1 MRTVSARFLQQTFR
15 QMRKDSFY
23 IIFISLIAA
32 FGGLLFGFDIAV
44 FSGTIPFIKPYY
56 GLTDAQLG
64 WTGSCLYIGC
74 IIGTLFTGY
83 ATDRLGRKP
92 MLIAAAAIFTFS
104 AVLMGWA
111 GSYYALIFWRIVAGV
126 GVGAAS
132 MLSPLYIAEVSPAR
146 VRGRMVSIN
155 QLTIVIGILL
165 AYFINYFL
173 ADVENNWR
181 WMFTSG
187 SIPSGLFLFC
197 IFLVPESPRWLA
209 SKGFT
214 EKARGVL
221 NRINGGVGV
230 KEDLEAI
237 EAGLHREVKGKL
249 SDLFQHGV
257 AFIVVL
263 GITMAVFQQISGANA
278 VFFYAPIIFEK
289 AGMDVKDQL
298 FQQIMIGAINLVFTL
313 LAMQLVDR
321 LGRKKLMLAG
331 SSLMALWLFLVG
343 MCYSYNLFQ
352 GYWLSFFVLA
362 FIATYATTLAPVT
375 WVLISEI
382 FPTRIRGLAV
392 SVATAMLWVA
402 CFALAYGFPVLI
414 EWLDASQTFYL
425 FSGICLAYF
434 FILLRYAPETKGKT
448 LEQFEKEIVGHQA
461 TPH

>member
-1 MRTVSARFLQQTFR
+1 MQT
-15 QMRKDSFY
+15 SSLY
-23 IIFISLIAA
+23 IFFISLIAA

-44 FSGTIPFIKPYY
+44 FSGTIPFIQPYY
-56 GLTDAQLG
+56 DLTEAQLG
-64 WTGSCLYIGC
+64 WTGSSLYVGC

-83 ATDRLGRKP
+83 ATDRFGRKP
-92 MLIAAAAIFTFS
+92 MLIFAAAIFTVS
-104 AVLMGWA
+104 SILMGWA
-111 GSYYALIFWRIVAGV
+111 GSYNMLIFWRIVAGI

-132 MLSPLYIAEVSPAR
+132 MLSPLYIAEISPANI
-146 VRGRMVSIN
+146 RGRMVSIN

-165 AYFINYFL
+165 AYFINYLL
-173 ADVENNWR
+173 ADTEDNWR

-187 SIPSGLFLFC
+187 AIPSALFLFC
-197 IFLVPESPRWLA
+197 VFLVPESPRWLI
-209 SKGFT
+209 SKGHVG
-214 EKARGVL
+214 KAGAIL
-221 NRINGGVGV
+221 KKISGGADVSG
-230 KEDLEAI
+230 DLAAI
-237 EAGLHREVKGKL
+237 ESRIHREVKGKF

-257 AFIVVL
+257 TFVVVL

-278 VFFYAPIIFEK
+278 IFFYAPIIFEK

-321 LGRKKLMLAG
+321 VGRKKLMVAG

-343 MCYSYNLFQ
+343 LCYQLNLFE
-352 GYWLSFFVLA
+352 GYWLTFFVLA

-382 FPTRIRGLAV
+382 FPTKIRGIAV
-392 SVATAMLWVA
+392 SVATGMLWVA

-414 EWLDASQTFYL
+414 EWLNAPQTFYL
-425 FSGICLAYF
+425 FAGICLTYL

-448 LEQFEKEIVGHQA
+448 LEQFEVEIVRH
-461 TPH
+461 